1 MAYLPQNPPLVPDM
15 SVGGL
20 VAKGRTPWRKAFRPL
35 SGADHE
41 AIDKALAATG
51 LSDLRTARLSALSGG
66 QRQRVWLALALAQDT
81 PVILLD
87 EPTAFLDLQHQLSLL
102 RLLRQLADE
111 QGRSIVMVLHELTL
125 AGRFCDHVVGLR
137 DGRLVCAGPAEQ
149 AITSQTVAALYDLQ
163 ADVANDPIL
172 ASLWSFRANK
182 VWSGGE
188 KTSPD
193 LVSAHRKGRIQP
205 CAKAVVERRITDNVQ
220 VVRAAYNLGGRGARR
235 PFAPVHQVQPA
246 AEAVARAEGRHG
258 HIKWCQLVLAEHQRI
273 VDQHP
278 KVCSRLEMSGPSKG
292 RGAVSLPMN
301 RRNCA

>member
-1 MAYLPQNPPLVPDM
+1 MTDPLFNIENLSLRLGGRQIYDGFSGALPNGGLTGIVGPNGCGKSTLLRCLAGVQPPDSGRIAFQGYPLAGLAPAERALCMAYLPQNPPLVPDM

-125 AGRFCDHVVGLR
+125 AGRFCDHVMGLR

-163 ADVANDPIL
+163 ADVANDPI
-172 ASLWSFRANK
+172 FGK
-182 VWSGGE
+182 
-188 KTSPD
+188 P
-193 LVSAHRKGRIQP
+193 
-205 CAKAVVERRITDNVQ
+205 VVFPRE
-220 VVRAAYNLGGRGARR
+220 
-235 PFAPVHQVQPA
+235 
-246 AEAVARAEGRHG
+246 
-258 HIKWCQLVLAEHQRI
+258 
-273 VDQHP
+273 
-278 KVCSRLEMSGPSKG
+278 
-292 RGAVSLPMN
+292 
-301 RRNCA
+301 